1 MGGAPPLSWH
11 RFAEVFLNIPVM
23 AKYLPDIISGF
34 VLTVGLAALV
44 VIAGITAGLVLAV
57 LRSLGVRPLNW
68 AIVFVVDLFR
78 ALPPLVIIVL
88 LYFGLPSVNISPDA
102 FVATWLSL
110 SLVLM
115 AFAEEI
121 FWAGITAVPKG
132 QWEAARSTGLS
143 FVQALGWVVL
153 PQAIRLT
160 IPPLTN
166 RTIAIT
172 KGTALGS
179 VIGLAEILSQA
190 QSAVSF
196 SFNPSPLLLGA
207 AAYLV
212 LFLPV
217 VIAGRW
223 IETRFAWKR

>member
-1 MGGAPPLSWH
+1 MHSWQA
-11 RFAEVFLNIPVM
+11 FADTFLNATVM
-23 AKYLPDIISGF
+23 AKYLPDIIDGF
-34 VLTVGLAALV
+34 FLTVGLAALV
-44 VIAGITAGLVLAV
+44 VLTGIAAGLLLAL

-68 AIVFVVDLFR
+68 LIIFVVDLFR
-78 ALPPLVIIVL
+78 ALPPLVVIVL
-88 LYFGLPSVNISPDA
+88 FYFGLPSVGFSPSA
-102 FVATWLSL
+102 FGTTWASL

-121 FWAGITAVPKG
+121 FWAGITAIPKG

-143 FVQALGWVVL
+143 FVQTLGYVVL
-153 PQAIRLT
+153 PQAVRIT

-179 VIGLAEILSQA
+179 VIGLSEILSQA
-190 QSAVSF
+190 SSAVSF
-196 SFNPSPLLLGA
+196 SFNPSPLTLGA

-217 VIAGRW
+217 VVAGRW